1 MNYFLT
7 VFMFLL
13 CTFFWPTSQVG
24 IKSDVINVKGIAKEE
39 LDCLVINAYH
49 EAMGEGRLG
58 RLLVTQVVINRAERA
73 SKSFCEIIFQANQ
86 FSWTSSKRK
95 EIPKEV
101 YYNLAFEAYELY
113 NNKSIIPIDFYD
125 ITHFHEVRIKPYWA
139 EKLIQVGTYKQHVFY
154 KGI

>member
-1 MNYFLT
+1 
-7 VFMFLL
+7 MFLF
-13 CTFFWPTSQVG
+13 CTFFWPSSQLG

-86 FSWTSSKRK
+86 FSWTLSPRK
-95 EIPKEV
+95 EISKEV
-101 YYNLAFEAYELY
+101 YYNLAFEVYELY
-113 NNKSIIPIDFYD
+113 NNKSIIPIAFYD
-125 ITHFHEVRIKPYWA
+125 ITHFHEIRIKPYWA
-139 EKLIQVGTYKQHVFY
+139 AKLVQVGIYKQHVFY